1 MLSFIVI
8 IIIQT
13 DYALPYILEGLE
25 LQLISIANFPN
36 ILIDFSRNPIVLLFF
51 SPMKPIKNRSLLIF
65 ILGLLS
71 AIGPFSIDMYL
82 PGFPTIAASLHTTVD
97 KVSYSLSSFFIG
109 ICVGQLLCGPLL
121 DRFGRKKPL
130 LIGLVLYIIASVACS
145 LSRSVE
151 SLVAFRFLQA
161 VGGCVGM
168 VAPNAIV
175 RDVFPVHEN
184 AKVFSLLILILGVS
198 PILAPTVGSYV
209 VAHLGWQVVFIIL
222 AIVAT
227 VISLMV
233 VKWLPESKAADPSY
247 SLKPASILQGYRQ
260 VLRERQFTTF
270 ALSGAIASA
279 GLFAYLAGSPFV
291 FMQLYGVSEQQYGL
305 IFAFIAAGLI
315 GCSQLNNRVLRKFKS
330 AQILRFV
337 LLSQS
342 LVGFLLI
349 VGIAAGLLGLYG
361 IIALMLLFLSC
372 QGFTFPNAAAL
383 AMAPF
388 SKGAGSASALMGA
401 LQMIFGA
408 LASALVGLFFNGTAV
423 PMAAIMAFA
432 LLVVLLSCGQGI
444 AGWNWLPARM
454 R

>member
-1 MLSFIVI
+1 MVE
-8 IIIQT
+8 T
-13 DYALPYILEGLE
+13 D
-25 LQLISIANFPN
+25 QNFCCSSIKSKMIAF
-36 ILIDFSRNPIVLLFF
+36 
-51 SPMKPIKNRSLLIF
+51 KNRSLLIF

-82 PGFPTIAASLHTTVD
+82 PGFPTIAAGLHTTVD

-130 LIGLVLYIIASVACS
+130 LIGLVLYILASVACS
-145 LSRSVE
+145 LSKSVE
-151 SLVAFRFLQA
+151 SLISFRFIQA
-161 VGGCVGM
+161 LGGCVGM

-175 RDVFPVHEN
+175 RDVFPVNEN

-209 VAHLGWQVVFIIL
+209 VANLGWQVVFIIL
-222 AIVAT
+222 AIVS
-227 VISLMV
+227 IIIFLMV
-233 VKWLPESKAADPSY
+233 IKWLPESKAADPSF
-247 SLKPASILQGYRQ
+247 SLKPTSILQGYRK
-260 VLRERQFTTF
+260 VLKERQFTTY

-291 FMQLYGVSEQQYGL
+291 FMQLYNVSEQQYGL

-315 GCSQLNNRVLRKFKS
+315 GCSQLNNRILRKFDS
-330 AQILRFV
+330 TQILKVV

-342 LVGFLLI
+342 LIGILLI
-349 VGIAAGLLGLYG
+349 AGIAFDLISLYG
-361 IIALMLLFLSC
+361 IIILMLLFLSC

-388 SKGAGSASALMGA
+388 TKGAGSASALMGA
-401 LQMIFGA
+401 LQMVFGA
-408 LASALVGLFFNGTAV
+408 LASALVGLLFNGSAV
-423 PMAAIMAFA
+423 PMASIMAFCA
-432 LLVVLLSCGQGI
+432 VSGSIILLIGHRRIEI
-444 AGWNWLPARM
+444 AANQDEIEHQTM
-454 R
+454 EMIEKF

>member
-1 MLSFIVI
+1 M
-8 IIIQT
+8 
-13 DYALPYILEGLE
+13 
-25 LQLISIANFPN
+25 
-36 ILIDFSRNPIVLLFF
+36 
-51 SPMKPIKNRSLLIF
+51 IF

-130 LIGLVLYIIASVACS
+130 VTGLLIYIAASIACS
-145 LSRSVE
+145 MSASVE
-151 SLVAFRFLQA
+151 SLVLFRFLQA
-161 VGGCVGM
+161 IGGCVGM

-222 AIVAT
+222 AAVAT
-227 VISLMV
+227 LILFLVI
-233 VKWLPESKAADPSY
+233 KWLPESKAADPSF

-260 VLRERQFTTF
+260 VLKERQFATY
-270 ALSGAIASA
+270 ALSGATASA

-305 IFAFIAAGLI
+305 IFALIAAGLI
-315 GCSQLNNRVLRKFKS
+315 GCSQMNNRVLRKYNSSRILS
-330 AQILRFV
+330 AV

-342 LVGFLLI
+342 VIGLLLLA
-349 VGIAAGLLGLYG
+349 GIATGLIGLYG
-361 IIALMLLFLSC
+361 IILLMLLFLSC

-388 SKGAGSASALMGA
+388 TKGAGSASALMGA
-401 LQMIFGA
+401 LQMVFGA
-408 LASALVGLFFNGTAV
+408 LASALVGIFFNGTAL
-423 PMAAIMAFA
+423 PMAVIMAFCA
-432 LLVVLLSCGQGI
+432 VGGLVLLLSGHRKMELAASQDELEHQTMEMI
-444 AGWNWLPARM
+444 EKF
-454 R
+454 